1 MKTTGKLLGTVENN
15 SLLLLDTK
23 TDSVSA
29 VTTVKNG
36 KQDERL
42 TEVSATAWWIG
53 TARSACA

>member
-29 VTTVKNG
+29 VTTVKTAS
-36 KQDERL
+36 R
-42 TEVSATAWWIG
+42 TSA
-53 TARSACA
+53 